1 MDDYI
6 PFDHVHRITGSRK
19 SLISIA
25 NTLMEAKHS
34 FAFNANGPLAIYIDE
49 PAFQFIQAEA
59 KKKEGQ

>member
-34 FAFNANGPLAIYIDE
+34 FAFNDNPLAIYVDE
-49 PAFQFIQAEA
+49 SAFRFIQAEA
-59 KKKEGQ
+59 KKKEGQS